1 VPLWKPALSPS
12 EYAAQ
17 KSKEEEADCK
27 PKKQSYAEMAK
38 KCQQAATEAK
48 AEATAKAEAKAR
60 AMLEEEAEPWRQVD
74 PPWRRP
80 KTDSDVTASTV
91 CSETDRTSPR
101 RHLSDMTQCSDSDP
115 EAIDELMADDGFV
128 VTKGQFLEIL
138 ARNPQPFNRNKPRW
152 DPSAPPSASS
162 QLAASLLP
170 VPPCLPPPPGL
181 QLPKPELL
189 EAILKSLQE
198 TTRRALPPP
207 PGLTS
212 DMAANAAPPPG
223 LEHPSLPQGAVAPA
237 AQESA
242 AAPAVFE
249 KPQVLLRN
257 LPDAMMNEA
266 MLWTMLEQ
274 ANLEDGVAE
283 LNMRPGGKVLISLCG
298 VEWVGPCVRHFEGR
312 RWGASEP
319 VSALFVRTVS
329 KSIPTMSKEPT
340 PAESTCSKPA
350 AVSAPKAMNIHA
362 PAFVPPS
369 SLCSPRTAA
378 AFNPQAAIFVP
389 NQTQTQTHLKWE
401 RSTSPFSGSTD
412 AGELTRERFASSS
425 VGSDDVAMSDVAD
438 EAETSWVL
446 SGI

>member
-1 VPLWKPALSPS
+1 MAWRDAQGNADYLPQQSPG
-12 EYAAQ
+12 A
-17 KSKEEEADCK
+17 
-27 PKKQSYAEMAK
+27 
-38 KCQQAATEAK
+38 
-48 AEATAKAEAKAR
+48 
-60 AMLEEEAEPWRQVD
+60 W
-74 PPWRRP
+74 
-80 KTDSDVTASTV
+80 
-91 CSETDRTSPR
+91 
-101 RHLSDMTQCSDSDP
+101 
-115 EAIDELMADDGFV
+115 
-128 VTKGQFLEIL
+128 
-138 ARNPQPFNRNKPRW
+138 
-152 DPSAPPSASS
+152 APPSSS
-162 QLAASLLP
+162 
-170 VPPCLPPPPGL
+170 G
-181 QLPKPELL
+181 
-189 EAILKSLQE
+189 
-198 TTRRALPPP
+198 
-207 PGLTS
+207 
-212 DMAANAAPPPG
+212 PPPG

-242 AAPAVFE
+242 AAPAAFE

-329 KSIPTMSKEPT
+329 KSSPTLSFTKEPT

-425 VGSDDVAMSDVAD
+425 VGSDDVVMSDVAD